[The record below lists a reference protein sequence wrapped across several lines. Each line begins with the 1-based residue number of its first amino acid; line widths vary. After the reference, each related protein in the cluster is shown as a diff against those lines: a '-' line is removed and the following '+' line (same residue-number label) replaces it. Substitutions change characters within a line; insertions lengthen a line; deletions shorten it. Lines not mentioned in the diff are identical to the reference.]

1 MTVAIKKDGDDDEEC
16 RQVTYA
22 VAIADQIEA
31 VQLTIED
38 SGANAAMLN
47 FPLGPE
53 MLQSLGLRPGK
64 LIILHDSEIDPIT
77 LRPRHH

>member
-22 VAIADQIEA
+22 VVADQIEA

-53 MLQSLGLRPGK
+53 MLQSLGLRPGE

-77 LRPRHH
+77 LHPRHH